1 MNGNKNKTDLIDGWD
16 ESNISVWID
25 GLISSSTTRS
35 EKIDVM
41 KYIAPEVKNLDYESL
56 CVKHKTLLDL
66 IASGEYNS
74 ALKLCELLSFE
85 LPSKKD
91 EIKNIIKDKNIYFLS
106 PKLEIEMGGL
116 GRTVLYRANFLAEE
130 GYKIT
135 LLNIGPVKNY
145 DYIKQFFKAQ
155 NLFSDNLEFINIYE
169 YYSRKNT
176 IGENKPTL
184 TSDIPDGVIRTEN
197 TDESTTLSY
206 FDGSDQTRIETYID
220 GCLVYEQCEEFEKY
234 FTKDGFNYLTHDK
247 SDDKFT
253 LKERSTNITCEFKD
267 QNEFLYHFLDEI
279 CLNEDK
285 PFIICD
291 STSHWYDANGISTN
305 DAYKI
310 GSMHGSPFI
319 NFNPKNKISPKI
331 NHLQNFDSIHRLV
344 ILTNDLKN
352 DLKDL
357 YDPDKLVVIPNFVFE
372 DNLEYE
378 EVEKDINKIAMFS
391 RISPEKQISEA
402 IEAFEIVCR
411 QNDDAVLEIY
421 GGASNAYEQKEDD
434 RLRKLVRDLKLEDRV
449 KFMGFSSDIRRP
461 MQESLVMLLT
471 SKHEGLPL
479 SILEAMTNSTAVISY
494 DCYYGPKELISDG
507 VDGILIK
514 QNDKQKLAESI
525 LKLLDNPELAIEMGK
540 KGKEKII
547 NQYTLS
553 QIAPMWK
560 ELFCDIYVECE
571 INDFIDNIEFKKQY
585 DDALLE
591 NKRIED
597 ENKKLKQFKSEI
609 LSSTSWKITKP
620 LRRIMQ
626 ILRGK

>member
-145 DYIKQFFKAQ
+145 DFIKQFFKAQ

-176 IGENKPTL
+176 LGENKPTL
-184 TSDIPDGVIRTEN
+184 TSDISDDIVHKEN
-197 TDESTTLSY
+197 NDKSTTLSY
-206 FDGSDQTRIETYID
+206 FDESGQIRTETYID
-220 GCLVYEQCEEFEKY
+220 GCLVYQQCEEFEKY

-247 SDDKFT
+247 SDDSFT
-253 LKERSTNITCEFKD
+253 LKERSSNITCEFAD
-267 QNEFLYHFLDEI
+267 QNKFLYHFLDEI

-291 STSHWYDANGISTN
+291 STSHWYDANGISTK

-331 NHLQNFDSIHRLV
+331 NHLQNFNSIHRLV

-357 YDPDKLVVIPNFVFE
+357 YNPDKLVVIPNFVFE
-372 DNLEYE
+372 DNLEYGD
-378 EVEKDINKIAMFS
+378 VEKDLNKISMFS

-434 RLRKLVRDLKLEDRV
+434 RLKKLVIDLKLEERV
-449 KFMGFSSDIRRP
+449 KFMGFSSDIRGP

-494 DCYYGPKELISDG
+494 DCYYGPSELISDG

-547 NQYTLS
+547 NHYTLS
-553 QIAPMWK
+553 QIAPMWE
-560 ELFCDIYVECE
+560 ELFIDIYVECE
-571 INDFIDNIEFKKQY
+571 INDFIEEVEFKKQF

-591 NKRIED
+591 NR
-597 ENKKLKQFKSEI
+597 KLKQFKSEI

-626 ILRGK
+626 IFRGK